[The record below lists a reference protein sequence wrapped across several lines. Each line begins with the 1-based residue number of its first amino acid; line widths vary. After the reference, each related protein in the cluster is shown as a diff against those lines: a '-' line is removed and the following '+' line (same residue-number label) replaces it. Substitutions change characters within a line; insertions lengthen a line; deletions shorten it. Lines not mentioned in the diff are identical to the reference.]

1 MTQISKIKLLVLGS
15 RGVGK
20 SAVVVRFLT
29 KRYIGEYQSNIDIL
43 YKKDYRAD
51 DITASLEILDISGKQ
66 KYSCRELE
74 ENILWANGFVVL
86 YDISDRDSLIEAQVY
101 LETINSIR
109 SIAQTPIIL
118 IANKRDLEAG
128 REVPISDG
136 RNLAVQFGGQF
147 FEVSAADTYI
157 GVCVS
162 FDAIIR
168 EIFLKRSGR
177 ASQPQ
182 CNSNSTS
189 HKKLSI
195 VTVSKVFGAVFG
207 RNSSDGNFYYPDMSC
222 SSIDMSTCSDN
233 SKTRRSPSLLGSRS
247 FCKAKKSKSA
257 TMIRVTRKQS
267 QPILSV

>member
-1 MTQISKIKLLVLGS
+1 MIQCRDHWSQNLITTVSTIFCVKKIIELM
-15 RGVGK
+15 
-20 SAVVVRFLT
+20 
-29 KRYIGEYQSNIDIL
+29 
-43 YKKDYRAD
+43 
-51 DITASLEILDISGKQ
+51 TASLEILDISGKQ
-66 KYSCRELE
+66 
-74 ENILWANGFVVL
+74 
-86 YDISDRDSLIEAQVY
+86 
-101 LETINSIR
+101 T
-109 SIAQTPIIL
+109 
-118 IANKRDLEAG
+118 
-128 REVPISDG
+128 
-136 RNLAVQFGGQF
+136 
-147 FEVSAADTYI
+147 VSAADTYI

-222 SSIDMSTCSDN
+222 SSIDMSNCSDN
-233 SKTRRSPSLLGSRS
+233 SKTRRSPSSLGSRS